1 MNYLEDVTERNK
13 LMLNYIVAKYL
24 YYVMKLSD
32 NLNKEQLKKL
42 MFGLKKWLTQGNLL
56 AVWKKR
62 LVVVIVQQLE
72 NMLNIKLVNNKITSN
87 LGLFVC
93 YTIKIKWRLIK

>member
-42 MFGLKKWLTQGNLL
+42 MFGLKK
-56 AVWKKR
+56 
-62 LVVVIVQQLE
+62 
-72 NMLNIKLVNNKITSN
+72 
-87 LGLFVC
+87 
-93 YTIKIKWRLIK
+93 